1 MSIELVDFSSRAFS
15 SSGEKTTYFP
25 FSNSLPFTI
34 SSRSTTLLSCLG
46 QTYCCLSLVHHS
58 FWSMLN
64 EIEAEDSPVEY
75 NSTGTVTRP
84 KEIVAVLMERAGISV
99 SEARN
104 QVASKI
110 HG

>member
-1 MSIELVDFSSRAFS
+1 
-15 SSGEKTTYFP
+15 
-25 FSNSLPFTI
+25 
-34 SSRSTTLLSCLG
+34 
-46 QTYCCLSLVHHS
+46 
-58 FWSMLN
+58 MLN

-84 KEIVAVLMERAGISV
+84 KEIVAVLMERAGMSV